1 MELAINTRNLK
12 LTPRLQSYVENKTGR
27 LDRYMPN
34 LAEVRVD
41 LSQFQTR
48 SINDRQVAQIT
59 IRDTRGTVLR
69 AEESSN
75 DMFAAVDSVIDKL
88 YRQIKRYRGKRRD
101 RRRAGAGQEPID
113 LFVDLEPVPIETA
126 DEEISNGREVVRRK
140 QFEVRPM
147 TLEEAVEQMELLDH
161 DFYVFVNAD
170 EDDAVNV
177 LYRRRDG
184 DYGLLEPEFA

>member
-1 MELAINTRNLK
+1 MELAIKTRNLK

-48 SINDRQVAQIT
+48 SVNDRQVAQIT

-69 AEESSN
+69 AEERSN

-101 RRRAGAGQEPID
+101 RRRESAEV
-113 LFVDLEPVPIETA
+113 FVDLEPVPIEV
-126 DEEISNGREVVRRK
+126 DEDEVSDGREVVRRK

-147 TLEEAVEQMELLDH
+147 SLDEAVEQMELLDH

-170 EDDAVNV
+170 AGAAVNV

-184 DYGLLEPEFA
+184 DYGLLEPEFK